1 MLRSYPEIV
10 QASLRLPHGNDA
22 MWALIKE
29 MDEAGPWTMRQ
40 LEYRTNLSRGALK
53 RFVKNLVANGFAGI
67 VGEEPVRALPP
78 KQIFALLKRPVQA
91 PRFGLDGKPL
101 DETKIE
107 TLWRTMKF
115 AKVFTSAD
123 LASLASTDERPIP
136 LGYVKGYVS
145 LLLQAK
151 VLVIAAPHRSNKPA
165 IYRLARNLGARAPMV
180 LEARVL
186 FDPNANTVLVDAGT
200 REASS

>member
-29 MDEAGPWTMRQ
+29 LDAAGPWTMRQ

-53 RFVKNLVANGFAGI
+53 RFVKNLVANGFAEI
-67 VGEEPVRALPP
+67 AGEEPVRGLPGRQ
-78 KQIFALLKRPVQA
+78 KFSLLRRPVQA
-91 PRFGLDGKPL
+91 PRFGLDGRPL
-101 DETKIE
+101 EETKIE

-115 AKVFTSAD
+115 AKAFTSAD
-123 LASLASTDERPIP
+123 LASLASTEARPIP
-136 LGYVKGYVS
+136 LGYVKQYVT

-151 VLVIAAPHRSNKPA
+151 VLVVAAPHRSNQAA
-165 IYRLARNLGARAPMV
+165 IYRLVRNLGARAPMV

-186 FDPNANTVLVDAGT
+186 FDPNANAVLVDAGT
-200 REASS
+200 REVSS